1 MQRTVL
7 LTLFLFCI
15 SFSFLAQVTG
25 KVTDATENPLP
36 FVNIYIDGTYTGT
49 TSNGEGFYELD
60 IKTEGDYEIVF
71 QYLGYRTLRKTVSIS
86 DFPFTL
92 NVALIEETTSLDEV
106 IIAAGVN
113 PADRVIRAAIASRK
127 TNLDRFSEYTAQFYS
142 RGLWKVKDAPEKILG
157 QEIGDL
163 GGGLDSTRTGIIYL
177 SETISEIAYQRPNNF
192 SEKIKASKV
201 SGNDNGFSFNSAID
215 ANFSFYENTIAI
227 NAQLVSPIA
236 NNAYSYYRYKLVGT
250 FYENGKLINKIEVI
264 PRRPKD
270 RVFSGLIY
278 IVEDDWQIYGVELET
293 TGEAIQIP
301 FVKGLKFKQ
310 NFSFD
315 ANSKQ
320 WIKLSQAID
329 FSFGFLGIK
338 GDGRFTA
345 VYSDYNFDPEFG
357 KKSFTNEVLSF
368 VPEANKKDSLY
379 WQEFRPVPLTI
390 EESDD
395 YLKKDSIQV
404 IRKSQKYLDS
414 IDTRS
419 NKIGLLDPITGYTY
433 SNTYKR
439 WRFSYDGV
447 LGDINFNTVQGW
459 HGETGVSF
467 LSWSDDDFQRTFS
480 AFAKANYGFSDDR
493 LRYTGGFSRR
503 FNRSNRSRLSV
514 FGGVEARSFNTSAI
528 SETVNNVATLFF
540 ERNFLKLYERS
551 FIQANYSQELIN
563 GVNIGLNLSYEGRD
577 AQSNTTDQTFFPKND
592 EVFTSNDPL
601 APLDETS
608 IPFENHNIVKGQVSA
623 RINFDQKY
631 YNYPI
636 GKFNISDDR
645 YPTLFLAYETGFGA
659 TEDDF
664 NFSQLRVA
672 LRQGFDIGSK
682 GRFNYNLKAGTF
694 FDTGSDI
701 SFVDF
706 QHFNGNQTR
715 IGTEATYINR
725 FNLLPY
731 FDLST
736 NQSYFEGHVEHD
748 FKGWILGKIPGINQ
762 LNFNLVVGAHVLST
776 QDNKPYSEFSI
787 GIDNL
792 GWGNFRLLR
801 VDYVQ
806 SYGLNDDLGAFIF
819 GLKFLD
825 VF

>member
-1 MQRTVL
+1 
-7 LTLFLFCI
+7 
-15 SFSFLAQVTG
+15 
-25 KVTDATENPLP
+25 
-36 FVNIYIDGTYTGT
+36 
-49 TSNGEGFYELD
+49 
-60 IKTEGDYEIVF
+60 
-71 QYLGYRTLRKTVSIS
+71 
-86 DFPFTL
+86 
-92 NVALIEETTSLDEV
+92 
-106 IIAAGVN
+106 
-113 PADRVIRAAIASRK
+113 
-127 TNLDRFSEYTAQFYS
+127 
-142 RGLWKVKDAPEKILG
+142 
-157 QEIGDL
+157 
-163 GGGLDSTRTGIIYL
+163 
-177 SETISEIAYQRPNNF
+177 
-192 SEKIKASKV
+192 
-201 SGNDNGFSFNSAID
+201 
-215 ANFSFYENTIAI
+215 
-227 NAQLVSPIA
+227 
-236 NNAYSYYRYKLVGT
+236 
-250 FYENGKLINKIEVI
+250 VI

-293 TGEAIQIP
+293 TGEAIQVP

-310 NFSFD
+310 NFSYD
-315 ANSKQ
+315 TNKQQ

-329 FSFGFLGIK
+329 FSFAFFGIK
-338 GDGRFTA
+338 GDGHFTA
-345 VYSDYNFDPEFG
+345 VYSDYNFEPGFTR
-357 KKSFTNEVLSF
+357 KSFTNEVLSF

-379 WQEFRPVPLTI
+379 WQQFRPVPLTL
-390 EESDD
+390 EESED

-414 IDTRS
+414 IDERS
-419 NKIGLLDPITGYTY
+419 NKFKLLSPITGYSY

-439 WRFSYDGV
+439 WRFSYDGL
-447 LGDINFNTVQGW
+447 LGGINFNTVQGW
-459 HGETGVSF
+459 HGETGISF
-467 LSWSDDDFQRTFS
+467 FSWSDDDFQRFFS
-480 AFAKANYGFSDDR
+480 AFAKVNYGFSDDR
-493 LRYTGGFSRR
+493 LRYTGGFTRR
-503 FNRSNRSRLSV
+503 FNRTNRSRLSV
-514 FGGVEARSFNTSAI
+514 IGGVETRAFNPSAI
-528 SETVNNVATLFF
+528 SETINTVATLYF

-551 FIQANYSQELIN
+551 FIQANYNQEIFNGINLI
-563 GVNIGLNLSYEGRD
+563 LNLSYEGRN
-577 AQSNTTDQTFFPKND
+577 ALLNTTDQTFFPKD
-592 EVFTSNDPL
+592 DQVFTSNDPL
-601 APLDETS
+601 APLDEFS
-608 IPFENHNIVKGQVSA
+608 IPFERHNIVKGQVST

-645 YPTLFLAYETGFGA
+645 YPTLFLTYETGLGA
-659 TEDDF
+659 TNDDF
-664 NFSQLRVA
+664 NFNQFRVA
-672 LRQGFDIGSK
+672 LRQGFNIGSK

-694 FDTGSDI
+694 FNTGSDI

-731 FDLST
+731 YDLST

-792 GWGNFRLLR
+792 GWGNFRFLR
-801 VDYVQ
+801 VDYVK

-825 VF
+825 IF